1 VSRLL
6 LTDPAS
12 DASPPLGGL
21 AAAPCAS
28 SGAAAFSD
36 RADRYLARLDGHLA
50 KLPADRARR
59 TVELELRKWEIRYAA
74 WIASNGATE
83 YCAPGA
89 EPVQATDFLLT
100 IAGLGERSKQEN
112 RNR

>member
-36 RADRYLARLDGHLA
+36 RADRYLARLDAHLA
-50 KLPADRARR
+50 TLPADRAHR
-59 TVELELRKWEIRYAA
+59 TVELELRKWELKYAA
-74 WIASNGATE
+74 WVASKGATE
-83 YCAPGA
+83 YCEPGA
-89 EPVQATDFLLT
+89 EPIQAVDFIAT
-100 IAGLGERSKQEN
+100 ITGLGTRL
-112 RNR
+112 